1 MPSGIQQSQSQQS
14 QSQQQSQ
21 QSQSQQSQSQ
31 QSQSQQQSQKSIKR
45 KSMEK
50 FKISQDQYNR
60 AVVNLE
66 EDDLEILQY
75 VFLEEDFEAD
85 DTHQQINQN
94 LLREKMENGNYVE
107 IKTKKM
113 HVELKKSKGNRIYIQ
128 KVTVNPLFRREGVFK
143 RFLNLLKKTYP
154 QSKIVIESVINPSLY
169 NYFQS
174 KPDMYR
180 KQNQVNFE
188 YIHRPS

>member
-1 MPSGIQQSQSQQS
+1 MPIGN
-14 QSQQQSQ
+14 
-21 QSQSQQSQSQ
+21 Q
-31 QSQSQQQSQKSIKR
+31 QSQSQQQSQKSIKQ

-60 AVVNLE
+60 ALVNFE
-66 EDDLEILQY
+66 EDDLDILQY
-75 VFLEEDFEAD
+75 VFLQENFEAD
-85 DTHQQINQN
+85 DTYQQINQK
-94 LLREKMENGNYVE
+94 LLRQKMVNGDYVE

-113 HVELKKSKGNRIYIQ
+113 HVDLKKNKGNKIIYIQ

-143 RFLNLLKKTYP
+143 RFLNLLKITYP
-154 QSKIVIESVINPSLY
+154 QSKIIIESVINKSLY

-180 KQNQVNFE
+180 KQGQVNFE
-188 YIHRPS
+188 YIHIPS

>member
-1 MPSGIQQSQSQQS
+1 MPS
-14 QSQQQSQ
+14 QSQ

-31 QSQSQQQSQKSIKR
+31 QSQSQQQSPKSIKR

-50 FKISQDQYNR
+50 FNISQVQWDTAY
-60 AVVNLE
+60 ANLD

-85 DTHQQINQN
+85 DTYEQINQN
-94 LLREKMENGNYVE
+94 LLRQKMENGNYVE

-113 HVELKKSKGNRIYIQ
+113 HVELKKTKRNGIYIQ

-169 NYFQS
+169 NYFES

-180 KQNQVNFE
+180 KQGQVNFE
-188 YIHRPS
+188 YIHIPS